1 VTALEINL
9 GAAFASLCGNW
20 FRSFLTIL
28 GVVIGVAS
36 VIILVA
42 FGLGAKQE
50 ITSQIDSLG
59 TNVAFV
65 LPGKVNKGQSNFNPM
80 GGMGL
85 SNLTQRDVDSLRAVP
100 GVKGVAPLIFMG
112 GAVYRKEKPAT
123 ICMPIATTPEFMSIR
138 KLGIDSGRFF
148 TNEDLNDPVCVVG
161 IGIRKDLFPNEDPVG
176 KKISVSDHDYR
187 IIGVVKERNIGSGL
201 FGGEEL
207 DALIYIPIGVVQR
220 LTDTKQ
226 FNRIFLE
233 YQAGKDPEVVS
244 AAAKK
249 VLDEAHHGRD
259 DTSLMRSKELL
270 AMFYKV
276 FTMLAALLLGITSIS
291 LVVGG
296 IGIMNIMLVSVT
308 ERTREIG
315 IRKTVG
321 ARRKDIFYQF
331 LSEAVALSSLGGLMG
346 ILLALLVC
354 YLVTKFMPL
363 RPLITGGSILLG
375 FGVCVVVGIV
385 SGVVP
390 AILAA
395 RKDPIEA
402 IRYE

>member
-1 VTALEINL
+1 
-9 GAAFASLCGNW
+9 
-20 FRSFLTIL
+20 
-28 GVVIGVAS
+28 
-36 VIILVA
+36 
-42 FGLGAKQE
+42 
-50 ITSQIDSLG
+50 
-59 TNVAFV
+59 
-65 LPGKVNKGQSNFNPM
+65 
-80 GGMGL
+80 
-85 SNLTQRDVDSLRAVP
+85 
-100 GVKGVAPLIFMG
+100 
-112 GAVYRKEKPAT
+112 
-123 ICMPIATTPEFMSIR
+123 MPIATTPEFMSIR

-148 TNEDLNDPVCVVG
+148 TNEDLDKPVCVVG
-161 IGIRKDLFPNEDPVG
+161 VGIRKDLFPNEDPVG
-176 KKISVSDHDYR
+176 KMISVSDHDYR
-187 IIGVVKERNIGSGL
+187 IVGVVKERNIGSGL
-201 FGGEEL
+201 FGGDEL
-207 DALIYIPIGVVQR
+207 DALIYIPIGIVQR

-233 YQAGKDPEVVS
+233 YQAGHDPEVVS
-244 AAAKK
+244 TAAKR
-249 VLDEAHHGRD
+249 VLDQAHHGRD

-331 LSEAVALSSLGGLMG
+331 LSEAVTLSSLGGLMG

-375 FGVCVVVGIV
+375 FGVCVVVGII